1 MILRARNAVTV
12 AERATTGDSSE
23 DTGSQE
29 GDARHLSCFLHH
41 SDRGA
46 TRSSSELYRGFIHF
60 GRCCQLLGMAALRP
74 TWAGCPSPAGIS
86 APSAMRF
93 KWLDLIKWKC
103 ADDGEKLQMGD
114 VSKFRYRS
122 SW

>member
-1 MILRARNAVTV
+1 VILRARNAVTV

-60 GRCCQLLGMAALRP
+60 RSMLSIVRNGSIAAHLGGMPVASWDLGTLRY
-74 TWAGCPSPAGIS
+74 AI
-86 APSAMRF
+86 
-93 KWLDLIKWKC
+93 
-103 ADDGEKLQMGD
+103 
-114 VSKFRYRS
+114 
-122 SW
+122 